1 MMTSKFNVLAGFQ
14 SDDLDSATGTTS
26 YGDDR
31 ETLQKLIQMINVR
44 DAGKRNEDEY
54 TTIKEIQ
61 DLHEKE
67 FREHQMRRCIS
78 LKDMREY

>member
-1 MMTSKFNVLAGFQ
+1 MTNKFNVLSIAPG
-14 SDDLDSATGTTS
+14 DDSNSATGTTS
-26 YGDDR
+26 YRDDR
-31 ETLQKLIQMINVR
+31 QTLQKLIQMINVK